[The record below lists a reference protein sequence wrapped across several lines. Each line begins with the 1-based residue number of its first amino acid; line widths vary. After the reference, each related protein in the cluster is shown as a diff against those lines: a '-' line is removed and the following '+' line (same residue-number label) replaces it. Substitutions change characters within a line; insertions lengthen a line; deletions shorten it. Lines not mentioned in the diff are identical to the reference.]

1 MNTHTTVNFGAGE
14 EITIKSMI
22 EELIKISGKD
32 ISINWDTTKPNGD
45 MRRQMD
51 TTKQKELV
59 LLPKLGFK
67 EALQK
72 TYNFYCGK

>member
-1 MNTHTTVNFGAGE
+1 
-14 EITIKSMI
+14 
-22 EELIKISGKD
+22 
-32 ISINWDTTKPNGD
+32 